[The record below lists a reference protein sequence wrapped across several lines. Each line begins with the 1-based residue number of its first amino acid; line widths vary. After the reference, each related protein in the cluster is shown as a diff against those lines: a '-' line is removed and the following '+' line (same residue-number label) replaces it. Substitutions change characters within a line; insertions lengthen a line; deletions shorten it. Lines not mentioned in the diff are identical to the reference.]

1 MLYQSSFI
9 SRFYALFHFPDEPFF
24 LFDKLFDGVCH
35 EPGTGSI
42 HGFRHTTNPLQSF
55 IIQPD

>member
-1 MLYQSSFI
+1 MLCQSSVI
-9 SRFYALFHFPDEPFF
+9 GCCNALLYFPDKPLF
-24 LFDKLFDGVCH
+24 LLNKLFDGMCH

-42 HGFRHTTNPLQSF
+42 HGFRHTTDPPEGF